1 MEKTYY
7 VSRKL
12 ELPDTKARAPHK
24 EQVGSGRGICHCP
37 SCGNIM
43 KWSPISST
51 EIHVLRL
58 YMEGLSSKEIA
69 DKLCVSIKTVD
80 SHRRNLFQKTGM
92 KSLATLTR
100 WAIREGFIKA

>member
-7 VSRKL
+7 LSRKL
-12 ELPDTKARAPHK
+12 ALPDNKARTPRQG
-24 EQVGSGRGICHCP
+24 EVGSGRGICHCP

-51 EIHVLRL
+51 EIHVLGL

-69 DKLCVSIKTVD
+69 DKMCVSIKTVD

-100 WAIREGFIKA
+100 WAIKEGFIKA

>member
-1 MEKTYY
+1 MVKMYY

-12 ELPDTKARAPHK
+12 ALPDTQARTPHQG
-24 EQVGSGRGICHCP
+24 QVSPGRGICHCP

-58 YMEGLSSKEIA
+58 YMEGLSSKDIA
-69 DKLCVSIKTVD
+69 DKMCVSIKTVD